1 MVFRKSGP
9 KYMSNLAAPL
19 HHLQDL
25 GFSQYE
31 AQAYVALLQQSPL
44 NGYELARLSG
54 VPRANIYHVLARLE
68 DRGAVLRLDV
78 DEGSRY
84 APVPPEELFRG
95 IRARL
100 QSSIDQAQQSL
111 CSFRPA
117 EGSRLVWNLT
127 GYTSLLDQAALL
139 AETAREMLL
148 VALSPQ
154 EAESLASSL
163 AEAEKRR
170 VAITTLCLAGCPH
183 ECGSCHGR
191 IFRYHVTPESEK
203 RSLLIVRDNDEVL
216 AGEIGPERAA
226 QGVRTRQRLLVDL
239 AARHIRDSVALSA
252 IVLDLGVKLEELL
265 CPETLEVLERV
276 GPTGRHV
283 GWLNNLRTLLA
294 GSGGMKL

>member
-1 MVFRKSGP
+1 
-9 KYMSNLAAPL
+9 MSNLTASL

-31 AQAYVALLQQSPL
+31 AQAYVALLQQNPL

-78 DEGSRY
+78 EAGSRY
-84 APVPPEELFRG
+84 APVPAEELFRG

-111 CSFRPA
+111 CSLRPA
-117 EGSRLVWNLT
+117 ESSRLVWNLT
-127 GYTSLLDQAALL
+127 GYTTLLDQALLL
-139 AETAREMLL
+139 AGAARGMLL
-148 VALSPQ
+148 VGAFPR
-154 EAESLASSL
+154 EAKALASSL
-163 AEAEKRR
+163 AEAERR
-170 VAITTLCLAGCPH
+170 SVAITTLCLAGCPH
-183 ECGSCHGR
+183 ECGSCRGR

-203 RSLLIVRDNDEVL
+203 RSLLIVRDSEEVL
-216 AGEIGPERAA
+216 AGEIGPELTA

-239 AARHIRDSVALSA
+239 AARHIQDSIALSA
-252 IVLDLGVKLEELL
+252 IVLDLGEKLEEQL

-276 GPTGRHV
+276 SPTGGRV
-283 GWLNNLRTLLA
+283 GWLKNLRTLLA
-294 GSGGMKL
+294 GSGETKH